1 MQLDSCL
8 KISCDILRQN
18 NLVFLTAILIFLWND
33 IFLNSCLLYLLFFLH
48 DYFLF
53 LLNKRSETPEE
64 TVLKDDRILHLHR
77 KVISEL
83 EVNFCCCCRHCILFL
98 MFIEGSLTAFTFH
111 YQQRI
116 CKTEA
121 QSYLK

>member
-18 NLVFLTAILIFLWND
+18 NLGFLTAILIFLWKD
-33 IFLNSCLLYLLFFLH
+33 IFLNSCLLYLLFFFLH

-64 TVLKDDRILHLHR
+64 TVVKDDRILHLHR
-77 KVISEL
+77 KV
-83 EVNFCCCCRHCILFL
+83 FR
-98 MFIEGSLTAFTFH
+98 T
-111 YQQRI
+111 
-116 CKTEA
+116 
-121 QSYLK
+121 